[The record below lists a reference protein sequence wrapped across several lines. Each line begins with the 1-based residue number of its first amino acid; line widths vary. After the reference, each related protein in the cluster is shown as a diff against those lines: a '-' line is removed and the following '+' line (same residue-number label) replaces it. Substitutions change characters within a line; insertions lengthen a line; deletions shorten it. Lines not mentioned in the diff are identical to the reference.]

1 MGRRAKNKQAPPEPL
16 DKKEYTSP
24 KKLGKRKAEDLDD
37 KPRPAKKSKDSVS
50 AKSKSKSKPSKTGP
64 RVKFGDDD
72 ANSSDGWED
81 VQDEGVMCVKQK
93 KLCRKALVNGY
104 GSAVETWTAF

>member
-24 KKLGKRKAEDLDD
+24 KKLGKRKADATADLDD

-50 AKSKSKSKPSKTGP
+50 KSKPKSSKGAP
-64 RVKFGDDD
+64 RVKLADD
-72 ANSSDGWED
+72 ANSSDGWEG
-81 VQDEGVMCVKQK
+81 VQDDGAMCVPQN
-93 KLCRKALVNGY
+93 LLLSIPR
-104 GSAVETWTAF
+104 